1 MIKKLY
7 YKYCMA
13 NPKKSAVNRYT
24 RSKFGNFLIL
34 AFIISAGL
42 FSMLP
47 LIYAV
52 VTSFKPIDE
61 LLIFPP
67 TFFVRRP
74 IRTTGN
80 ASLYFDD
87 AMMIPT
93 DEKVD
98 MPTVKEPFNFV
109 PVVIIAVVVIV
120 LIAGAIIGIIVI
132 KKKKA

>member
-1 MIKKLY
+1 MLHDTTQIMLR
-7 YKYCMA
+7 
-13 NPKKSAVNRYT
+13 AVWQLVEA
-24 RSKFGNFLIL
+24 KFVAKTKWL
-34 AFIISAGL
+34 A
-42 FSMLP
+42 
-47 LIYAV
+47 
-52 VTSFKPIDE
+52 
-61 LLIFPP
+61 
-67 TFFVRRP
+67 
-74 IRTTGN
+74 IRTSGN